1 MPPRA
6 CPWSHKYS
14 RNIVDE
20 SDENFSV
27 KLEQI
32 YIMGAQTLVDFVE
45 EYPHSIE
52 VNTHQLGGVPGI
64 LLLHRDAEEAL
75 LNQVA
80 THTCNN
86 GIDSLAIYRQS
97 KRVRND
103 VLFCLTKQQLTPN
116 EITAVETPGNGSL
129 WAEGTKSPILLLR
142 GLLAGGILPRRV
154 QQNHTDALVLCY
166 LLRREN
172 SVVFEPEEV
181 QPAKNAPFLLDLVLF
196 LDPPVQVILDVGAQ
210 ILEQTNLEVAKHW
223 LQALPRNGPI
233 KAIGFVDD
241 DDEIC
246 VLDQKGVELLHN
258 SPYARQMEA
267 FHVFLDEAHSRGI
280 DLKLP
285 PSYRAVVTLGHGI
298 TKDKLVQACMRMRKL
313 AKGKS
318 VVFYVPRDI
327 HFKILALTGK
337 PTKSVI
343 TVSDVL
349 RWAVSETWAET
360 RRNMPVWATQGRDLN
375 DSEQDGIKPPPITLS
390 VYPKAKQPRAFLKRN
405 VRLSSTATNLAMWKM
420 QY

>member
-1 MPPRA
+1 M
-6 CPWSHKYS
+6 
-14 RNIVDE
+14 
-20 SDENFSV
+20 
-27 KLEQI
+27 
-32 YIMGAQTLVDFVE
+32 
-45 EYPHSIE
+45 
-52 VNTHQLGGVPGI
+52 
-64 LLLHRDAEEAL
+64 
-75 LNQVA
+75 
-80 THTCNN
+80 
-86 GIDSLAIYRQS
+86 
-97 KRVRND
+97 
-103 VLFCLTKQQLTPN
+103 
-116 EITAVETPGNGSL
+116 
-129 WAEGTKSPILLLR
+129 
-142 GLLAGGILPRRV
+142 
-154 QQNHTDALVLCY
+154 VLCY

-298 TKDKLVQACMRMRKL
+298 TKDKLVQ
-313 AKGKS
+313 GKIF
-318 VVFYVPRDI
+318 VFYSF
-327 HFKILALTGK
+327 H
-337 PTKSVI
+337 
-343 TVSDVL
+343 
-349 RWAVSETWAET
+349 
-360 RRNMPVWATQGRDLN
+360 N
-375 DSEQDGIKPPPITLS
+375 
-390 VYPKAKQPRAFLKRN
+390 
-405 VRLSSTATNLAMWKM
+405 SSTNNMNSMHENEETCEGEVCSLLRSER
-420 QY
+420 YPL